1 MILQVINM
9 AKRQINCWIP
19 KEVYDQIEKRA
30 KRLGLKPSS
39 YGSIIVEEW
48 AAKDEPLTPI
58 EKELAKFRKDK
69 DR

>member
-1 MILQVINM
+1 MILHVRNM

-48 AAKDEPLTPI
+48 VKRDEPLTPI
-58 EKELAKFRKDK
+58 EKELARMTKKD
-69 DR
+69 